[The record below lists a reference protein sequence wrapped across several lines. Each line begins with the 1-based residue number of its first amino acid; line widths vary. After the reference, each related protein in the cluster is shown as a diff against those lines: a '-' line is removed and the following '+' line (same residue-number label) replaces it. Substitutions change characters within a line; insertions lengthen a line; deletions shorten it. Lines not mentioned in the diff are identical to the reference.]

1 MNLHQKLVEIRK
13 NIKGFSKDT
22 KGYDYIFVS
31 GTQILRAI
39 KDKMDELGVLLV
51 PEIDYS
57 TFHWEKHEYVT
68 AKGKEI
74 QNK

>member
-31 GTQILRAI
+31 GTQILRAV

-57 TFHWEKHEYVT
+57 TFHICQEYN
-68 AKGKEI
+68 I
-74 QNK
+74 QRYTDPPQT